1 MTATDRD
8 YYVRRACEEREREKS
23 ATTPPAAKAHAA
35 MAAEYERMLA
45 EAEVEACS
53 GAAPNG

>member
-8 YYVRRACEEREREKS
+8 YYARRAREEREREKS
-23 ATTPPAAKAHAA
+23 ATTPPAARAHAT

-45 EAEVEACS
+45 EAEGEASS
-53 GAAPNG
+53 GAVPNG